1 MRLSSSAE
9 LSIRI
14 LDLNDNPPELRNG
27 GTVFIPADLQRGWSN
42 SYSFHIHNNLLSCK
56 IEFKVYNGGHKIF
69 FAQK

>member
-27 GTVFIPADLQRGWSN
+27 GTVFIPADLQRGWIN
-42 SYSFHIHNNLLSCK
+42 SESFH
-56 IEFKVYNGGHKIF
+56 FHKF
-69 FAQK
+69 C